1 MFKYEIWWNEQ
12 VNTRKNTIVI
22 AINLIII
29 SLLTGAFCLYRTI
42 WPAPYM
48 LSVILPILLLPA
60 FITTVLATLVY
71 FSIRRRQRALRG
83 IEANLEQITHREDTS
98 EALKDL
104 EAVPVGA
111 STPDSHRGWNRLL
124 GILDEVSGQT
134 QNSPCENTMGQFL
147 CSYDS
152 QRLLGLFDS
161 LPDGIILTD
170 STGSLTLAN
179 RACEGLIGRP
189 LGDIIGCSLV
199 DIFDDPQAK
208 KSLESLLDTS
218 SPQADSYFN
227 VTTGSESE
235 KSILSVYCR
244 RLAHISD
251 KGDILVNI
259 RDVTQQ
265 KIGEA
270 GRDEFIAHVSHELR
284 SPLTNIRAY
293 AETLLADMLLDANAQ
308 KEAFNVIND
317 ETSRLIRLVNDIL
330 DLSRMETGSLNLEKG
345 EVVLDRL
352 VRQCVNDVKASAAAK
367 KISLQ
372 TNYHP
377 KLPNLNADREKLAVV
392 LNNIISNAIKYTPEG
407 GTVFIETN
415 VDDNFVLI
423 KVADTG
429 LGIGPEDIDKTFK
442 RANSFFDGELA
453 VHVDFAYP
461 FCQRLRELLLSAAEQ
476 VDTNVHDSGTYIC
489 MEGPQFSTR
498 AESMLHRS
506 WGAHLIGM
514 TCMPEAKL
522 AREAEICYALV
533 ALPTDYDCWKP
544 HEGDQNKHALM
555 KEIIGN
561 LNTATKNAIALIRA
575 ALAQAGTLLESECEH
590 HQALELGIWSD
601 KIAVTNPTFYKLQM
615 LIGKYFP

>member
-1 MFKYEIWWNEQ
+1 
-12 VNTRKNTIVI
+12 
-22 AINLIII
+22 
-29 SLLTGAFCLYRTI
+29 
-42 WPAPYM
+42 M
-48 LSVILPILLLPA
+48 LSIILPILSLSV
-60 FITTVLATLVY
+60 FVTTVLATLVY
-71 FSIRRRQRALRG
+71 FSIRCRQRAFRG
-83 IEANLEQITHREDTS
+83 IEANLEQITHCEDS
-98 EALKDL
+98 GKALESL

-111 STPDSHRGWNRLL
+111 TTTDSHQGWNRLL

-134 QNSPCENTMGQFL
+134 QNTPSENTLGQFL

-179 RACEGLIGRP
+179 RACEGLIGRA
-189 LGDIIGCSLV
+189 LGDIIGCLLV
-199 DIFDDPQAK
+199 DLFGDPQAK
-208 KSLESLLDTS
+208 KSLEALLNTS
-218 SPQADSYFN
+218 SPQADSHFN
-227 VTTGSESE
+227 VTIGSEQE
-235 KSILSVYCR
+235 KSVLSVYCR
-244 RLAHISD
+244 RLAHTSD

-293 AETLLADMLLDANAQ
+293 AETLLADMLLDVNAQ

-330 DLSRMETGSLNLEKG
+330 DISRMETGSLTLEKG

-367 KISLQ
+367 KISIQ

-392 LNNIISNAIKYTPEG
+392 LNNIISNAIKYTLEG

-429 LGIGPEDIDKTFK
+429 LGIGSEDIDKIFEKFYRVDSEET
-442 RANSFFDGELA
+442 ADITGTGLGLA
-453 VHVDFAYP
+453 I
-461 FCQRLRELLLSAAEQ
+461 S
-476 VDTNVHDSGTYIC
+476 
-489 MEGPQFSTR
+489 
-498 AESMLHRS
+498 
-506 WGAHLIGM
+506 
-514 TCMPEAKL
+514 
-522 AREAEICYALV
+522 
-533 ALPTDYDCWKP
+533 
-544 HEGDQNKHALM
+544 
-555 KEIIGN
+555 KEIVVLHGGSIDVSSELRN
-561 LNTATKNAIALIRA
+561 
-575 ALAQAGTLLESECEH
+575 GTE
-590 HQALELGIWSD
+590 
-601 KIAVTNPTFYKLQM
+601 M
-615 LIGKYFP
+615 LIKLPLTVTGPVLGPAHN